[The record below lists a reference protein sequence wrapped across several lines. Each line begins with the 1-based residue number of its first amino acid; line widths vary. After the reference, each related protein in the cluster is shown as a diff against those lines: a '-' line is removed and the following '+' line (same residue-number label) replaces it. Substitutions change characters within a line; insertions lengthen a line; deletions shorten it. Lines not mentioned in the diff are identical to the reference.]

1 MTENVKSG
9 LAVVCLTPQARDAA
23 RFLAHGLGAPLHV
36 HELVG
41 NCPEASVFAR
51 LADRLAAL
59 WTCTRGIVVFAPTG
73 AVVRSLAP
81 LLEHKTRDPGVVVV
95 DALARWAIP
104 LVGGHEGGANRLS
117 ERVANL
123 LGSEPI
129 VTTASEAVR
138 DLVVGIGCRRGVP
151 AEAILEAVDAAL
163 FCRNL
168 SFDRVRLFATAAPK
182 RDEPG
187 LLAAA
192 ASRNLPLVVVHDLE
206 IRSRRRVR
214 RTAASRRVGLPAV
227 SQPAALAAG
236 RRTQCLL
243 KRFPLGPVVVSIAR
257 ERCGWWESA
266 PGTRWTEPVAPKP
279 PSPPPTS

>member
-1 MTENVKSG
+1 MMEIVRSD

-23 RFLAHGLGAPLHV
+23 RFLARGLDASLHV

-41 NCPEASVFAR
+41 NCPEAEVFAR
-51 LADRLAAL
+51 LADLLASL
-59 WTCTRGIVVFAPTG
+59 WPCVEGLVVFAPTG

-123 LGSEPI
+123 LGAEPV

-138 DLVVGIGCRRGVP
+138 DLIVGIGCRRGVP
-151 AEAILEAVDAAL
+151 AEAVLEAVDAAL
-163 FCRNL
+163 TSQNL

-192 ASRNLPLVVVHDLE
+192 AARNIPLVVVHDLE

-243 KRFPLGPVVVSIAR
+243 KRFQLGPVVVTLAR

-266 PGTRWTEPVAPKP
+266 PVTRWTGPSAPKP
-279 PSPPPTS
+279 PSPPPAF